1 MKKYSILDWVLMGI
15 FDIIVISAFAKISV
29 VPYFMDMQDKISNVV
44 YTRSYITPYTF
55 ASIMDS
61 WAIII
66 GTSKLSI
73 VKKSFIFIILISCII
88 TFSNMDSSYI
98 SVKIPDPTLQA
109 QCYAWLRNLDTF
121 CITLTLLLSAYLTF
135 SNNENDLKSL
145 TPPFNGIIM
154 GIGIVLVLV
163 IPEIITFM

>member
-15 FDIIVISAFAKISV
+15 FDIIMISAFAKISV
-29 VPYFMDMQDKISNVV
+29 VPYFMDMQDKITNVV
-44 YTRSYITPYTF
+44 YTRSYITPYLF
-55 ASIMDS
+55 AE
-61 WAIII
+61 
-66 GTSKLSI
+66 
-73 VKKSFIFIILISCII
+73 ILILWALIAGTGIQSAKGKLFAFMILIPCII

-98 SVKIPDPTLQA
+98 TVMIPDPTLQA
-109 QCYAWLRNLDTF
+109 QCYAWLRNMDTF

-135 SNNENDLKSL
+135 SNNANDLKSL